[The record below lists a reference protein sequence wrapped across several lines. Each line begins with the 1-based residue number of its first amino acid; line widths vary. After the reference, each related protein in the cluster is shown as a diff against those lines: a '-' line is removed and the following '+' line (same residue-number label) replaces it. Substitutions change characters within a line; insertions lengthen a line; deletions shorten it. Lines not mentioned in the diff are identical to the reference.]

1 VISFLSVD
9 PEAGSILEVE
19 RGVPASAA
27 MRNAILGRLDEASKI
42 QLEYIAAISERV
54 SPIPPPPPKGA
65 GEIEQLLRRIYEKV
79 SLGQATVP
87 QAATEFHAE
96 AGRILERA

>member
-1 VISFLSVD
+1 
-9 PEAGSILEVE
+9 
-19 RGVPASAA
+19 
-27 MRNAILGRLDEASKI
+27 MRRAILGDLDDMAKA
-42 QLEYIAAISERV
+42 QVEYISAIAGHV

-65 GEIEQLLRRIYEKV
+65 GEIEQLLRREYERV

-87 QAATEFHAE
+87 QAATDFHAE